1 MSRQDSGALDKIES
15 TTTLFV
21 REITEELKKISQRL
35 EKLETQRS
43 SSSSSETVPLK
54 LGPYPLRKSDENF
67 KPSSDD
73 YSLERVLKA
82 ARTHSI
88 LNRWARDWYHK
99 QQHFDWRDSYGSP
112 IRSIERYL
120 VYSWRMACKNN
131 PDLKKRGERE
141 SEKHVY
147 ADFAERADRH
157 AQPIMLPIPPSDADW
172 KDNQEKIQKLIADVR
187 KTA

>member
-1 MSRQDSGALDKIES
+1 MSRQDSGDLDKIES
-15 TTTLFV
+15 TPTTIFV

-54 LGPYPLRKSDENF
+54 LGPYPLRNPGENF

-73 YSLERVLKA
+73 YSLERVIKA

-99 QQHFDWRDSYGSP
+99 QQHFGWRDSYGSQ

-120 VYSWRMACKNN
+120 VYSWRIACKNN

-147 ADFAERADRH
+147 ADFAERGPARE
-157 AQPIMLPIPPSDADW
+157 PVMLPAPSDTDW
-172 KDNQEKIQKLIADVR
+172 KENQEKIQKLIADVR

>member
-1 MSRQDSGALDKIES
+1 
-15 TTTLFV
+15 
-21 REITEELKKISQRL
+21 
-35 EKLETQRS
+35 
-43 SSSSSETVPLK
+43 
-54 LGPYPLRKSDENF
+54 
-67 KPSSDD
+67 
-73 YSLERVLKA
+73 
-82 ARTHSI
+82 
-88 LNRWARDWYHK
+88 
-99 QQHFDWRDSYGSP
+99 
-112 IRSIERYL
+112 
-120 VYSWRMACKNN
+120 MACKNN